1 VNVVES
7 SERMRLGKGLKSGKR
22 SFVGRIE
29 KVDGDVRPLS
39 EGWEVRERWRGIRL
53 GDFVAGGWVGSLVG
67 SLGHEKCF

>member
-39 EGWEVRERWRGIRL
+39 EGWEVRERWRGMTFGGFCGWRL
-53 GDFVAGGWVGSLVG
+53 GGEFGGEFGP
-67 SLGHEKCF
+67 